1 MKADGRL
8 SYRDFMLPNPD
19 RLVVDFAD
27 VTARASVRSIDVGEN
42 PVRKVRLGQ
51 FSAESPKVARL
62 VLDLSGR
69 APYRI
74 IDGADG
80 VRIVFGESG
89 EPAAATHAPL
99 AAMRAAE
106 PEPLEP
112 APTPVLVATA
122 RPTAVEPLALP
133 PLPEPQAP
141 AAPAEPAPAPDQAN
155 MGTACGVTGNLGT
168 PISLDFKDGDLQD
181 IFRLFSDISGL
192 NVVVNPGV
200 TGKVT
205 LKLNEVPWGRALE
218 LILKTNGLGCVLE
231 ENVIRIAKL
240 TDLQREEVDRRKL
253 QEEKELAGDLVT
265 HTQRI
270 SYAKAGDAVRRP
282 EEREGGVGSRRGQ
295 RRRRARTPSSSA
307 TCPSYVREGQ
317 GA

>member
-80 VRIVFGESG
+80 VRIVFGENG
-89 EPAAATHAPL
+89 EPAAPTHAPL

-106 PEPLEP
+106 PEPVEP

-122 RPTAVEPLALP
+122 RPAAVEPLALP

-141 AAPAEPAPAPDQAN
+141 APRGGA
-155 MGTACGVTGNLGT
+155 
-168 PISLDFKDGDLQD
+168 LDG
-181 IFRLFSDISGL
+181 SG
-192 NVVVNPGV
+192 PG
-200 TGKVT
+200 
-205 LKLNEVPWGRALE
+205 E
-218 LILKTNGLGCVLE
+218 
-231 ENVIRIAKL
+231 
-240 TDLQREEVDRRKL
+240 
-253 QEEKELAGDLVT
+253 
-265 HTQRI
+265 
-270 SYAKAGDAVRRP
+270 
-282 EEREGGVGSRRGQ
+282 
-295 RRRRARTPSSSA
+295 RRARPA
-307 TCPSYVREGQ
+307 
-317 GA
+317 A